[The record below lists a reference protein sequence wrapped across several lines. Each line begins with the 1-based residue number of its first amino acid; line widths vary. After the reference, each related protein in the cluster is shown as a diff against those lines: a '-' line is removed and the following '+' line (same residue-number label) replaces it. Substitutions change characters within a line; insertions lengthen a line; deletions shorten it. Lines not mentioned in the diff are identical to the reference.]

1 MALIPTGV
9 PAGYDSAS
17 FDGSTRGA
25 FNQTTGALLV
35 DTPAVVQVAP
45 IAPLGMNICCANFT
59 ANSTAAP
66 LSSSSVPCKSVLLN
80 FAGSNFLSSQAYVFA
95 VGNSYIQMNGFS
107 GNGQNNAPVTVTIPA
122 VNLNQVY
129 VSTPGQTSNTNMS
142 FLYFT

>member
-45 IAPLGMNICCANFT
+45 LGMNICCANFT
-59 ANSTAAP
+59 ANNTAVP

-80 FAGSNFLSSQAYVFA
+80 FAGSNFLSSGATVFA

-129 VSTPGQTSNTNMS
+129 VSTPGTSNNTSMS